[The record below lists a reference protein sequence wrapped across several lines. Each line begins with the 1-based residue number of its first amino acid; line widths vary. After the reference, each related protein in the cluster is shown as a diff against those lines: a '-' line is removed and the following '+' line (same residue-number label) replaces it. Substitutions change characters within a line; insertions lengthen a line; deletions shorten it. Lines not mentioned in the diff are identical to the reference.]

1 MELSLHK
8 TYQEIERSHW
18 WFVGRRRIV
27 FDLLAR
33 FVNKEHPRVLDFGCN
48 AGLFVGQLLDRGFE
62 AYGVDVSTEAIS
74 YGREQGIRNLSVMSA
89 DRGGRLPFPDTH
101 FDAVLALDVL
111 EHIEDD
117 AGALSEIRRV
127 LKPAG
132 VFITMVPA
140 LPILWGVQDT
150 VSHHFRRYRR
160 SELSALLAHGGF
172 SVRRISYFNF
182 FLFPPIFL
190 VRLFQKIRK
199 PKRASDFELNN
210 RFVNAVLTAV
220 FLCEATLLR
229 VTNFFIGVSLLCV
242 VTKNEN

>member
-89 DRGGRLPFPDTH
+89 DRGG
-101 FDAVLALDVL
+101 
-111 EHIEDD
+111 
-117 AGALSEIRRV
+117 
-127 LKPAG
+127 
-132 VFITMVPA
+132 
-140 LPILWGVQDT
+140 
-150 VSHHFRRYRR
+150 
-160 SELSALLAHGGF
+160 
-172 SVRRISYFNF
+172 
-182 FLFPPIFL
+182 
-190 VRLFQKIRK
+190 
-199 PKRASDFELNN
+199 
-210 RFVNAVLTAV
+210 
-220 FLCEATLLR
+220 
-229 VTNFFIGVSLLCV
+229 
-242 VTKNEN
+242 